1 MPVIFRWIFSG
12 CMSRSLFTMAV
23 LLSIY
28 IIIESF
34 DKARHLGSGLSSN
47 LMIEY
52 MLLKIPFMV
61 SEFMPII
68 ILVGSSVYLIELS
81 RHHEMVAVRAA
92 GMGINKILTPLLMVA
107 TLAALLSFIIGEW
120 VTPTTNKRLD
130 TIERVHIQHKQAQK
144 QGIQWLK
151 DGHRFFRLT
160 PLSNSTFAL
169 TMLETDAQG
178 SWLKRIDSSKA
189 QYTKGAWLLHDVHI
203 STPSTLKGMQMQ
215 QHDTFTITSTAGP
228 EATELPKPRY
238 MHASQLYHYIQN
250 LEHAGLSNSAYNY
263 ALHKKFSAPF
273 SCLLMVILAAAL
285 CLHSGD
291 RNSRASWG
299 LILTIALGLSYYIL
313 SNASYLLANSE
324 HLPASYAAWLPS
336 LVFGGIAMFLL
347 LKKEGH

>member
-1 MPVIFRWIFSG
+1 
-12 CMSRSLFTMAV
+12 MAV

-34 DKARHLGSGLSSN
+34 DKARHLGHGLSSN

-52 MLLKIPFMV
+52 ILLKIPFMV

-68 ILVGSSVYLIELS
+68 VLVGSSVYLIELS

-92 GMGINKILTPLLMVA
+92 GLGINKLLTPLLMVA

-130 TIERVHIQHKQAQK
+130 SIERIHIQHKQTEK

-160 PLSNSTFAL
+160 PLGENTFSL
-169 TMLETDAQG
+169 TMLETDHQG
-178 SWLKRIDSSKA
+178 SWIKRIDSSKA
-189 QYTKGAWLLHDVHI
+189 QYSNGNWQLSDVHI
-203 STPSTLKGMQMQ
+203 STPSEHQGMQMQ
-215 QHDTFTITSTAGP
+215 QHDTFSITSAAGP
-228 EATELPKPRY
+228 ETTALPKPRY
-238 MHASQLYHYIQN
+238 MQTSQLYHYIRN

-299 LILTIALGLSYYIL
+299 LVLTIALGLSYYIL
-313 SNASYLLANSE
+313 SNASYLLANAE

-336 LVFGGIAMFLL
+336 LVFGGLAMFLL

>member
-12 CMSRSLFTMAV
+12 CMSRSLFTMTV

-28 IIIESF
+28 VIIESF
-34 DKARHLGSGLSSN
+34 DKARHLGHGFSSN

-52 MLLKIPFMV
+52 IILKIPFML

-68 ILVGSSVYLIELS
+68 VLVGASVYLIELS
-81 RHHEMVAVRAA
+81 RHHEVVAVRAA
-92 GMGINKILTPLLMVA
+92 GLGINKLLTPLLLVA
-107 TLAALLSFIIGEW
+107 TLAALLSFAIGEW

-130 TIERVHIQHKQAQK
+130 TIERIYIQHKQADK

-160 PLSNSTFAL
+160 PLTEQQFAL
-169 TMLETDAQG
+169 TMLQTDNKG
-178 SWLKRIDSSKA
+178 SWIKRIDSAKA
-189 QYTKGAWLLHDVHI
+189 SYAQGIWHLNKVHI
-203 STPSTLKGMQMQ
+203 STPSKDQGMKMQ
-215 QHDTFTITSTAGP
+215 QLEHYTIRSSAGP
-228 EATELPKPRY
+228 ETTALPKARY
-238 MHASQLYHYIQN
+238 MRVSQLYRYIQS

-263 ALHKKFSAPF
+263 ALHKKFAAPL

-291 RNSRASWG
+291 RSGGASWG
-299 LILTIALGLSYYIL
+299 LILTIAIGLSYYIL
-313 SNASYLLANSE
+313 GNASYLLASSE
-324 HLPASYAAWLPS
+324 HLPASFAAWLPS
-336 LVFGGIAMFLL
+336 LIFGGLAMFLL

>member
-12 CMSRSLFTMAV
+12 CLNRSLFTMAV

-34 DKARHLGSGLSSN
+34 DKARHLGHGLSTH

-52 MLLKIPFMV
+52 IVLKIPFMI

-68 ILVGSSVYLIELS
+68 VLVGASIYLIELS
-81 RHHEMVAVRAA
+81 RHHEVVAVRAA
-92 GMGINKILTPLLMVA
+92 GLGINKILIPLLTVA
-107 TLAALLSFIIGEW
+107 TLAAMLSFVIGEW

-130 TIERVHIQHKQAQK
+130 TIERVHIQHKQADK

-160 PLSNSTFAL
+160 ALTEQQFAL
-169 TMLETDAQG
+169 TMLETDQQG
-178 SWLKRIDSSKA
+178 NWIKRIDSAKA
-189 QYTKGAWLLHDVHI
+189 HYTQGVWQLTNAHI
-203 STPSTLKGMQMQ
+203 SSPSSNQGMQMQ
-215 QHDTFTITSTAGP
+215 QQERYSIRSSAGP
-228 EATELPKPRY
+228 ETMVLPKARY
-238 MHASQLYHYIQN
+238 MRVKQLYHYTRN

-263 ALHKKFSAPF
+263 ALHKKFAAPF

-291 RNSRASWG
+291 RSGGASWG
-299 LILTIALGLSYYIL
+299 LILTIAIGLSYYIL
-313 SNASYLLANSE
+313 GNASYLLASSE
-324 HLPASYAAWLPS
+324 HLPASFAAWLPS
-336 LVFGGIAMFLL
+336 LIFGGLAIFLL
-347 LKKEGH
+347 LRKEGH